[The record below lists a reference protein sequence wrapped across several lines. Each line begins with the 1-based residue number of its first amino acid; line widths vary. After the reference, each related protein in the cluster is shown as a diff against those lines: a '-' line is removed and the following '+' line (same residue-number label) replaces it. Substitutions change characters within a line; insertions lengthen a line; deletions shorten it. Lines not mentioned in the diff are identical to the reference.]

1 MKKRSRILIEL
12 EYKCETFSA
21 CKGTLYKQIKDI
33 TDVLKQFNGTNTTRQ
48 TACSE
53 TVKSVNP
60 SSDPKKPEKD
70 KIAKNGA
77 TPGSPKRSHTD
88 PVH

>member
-1 MKKRSRILIEL
+1 LKKRSRILIEI

-48 TACSE
+48 TACLE
-53 TVKSVNP
+53 TVKSVIPP
-60 SSDPKKPEKD
+60 SNLKKPEKD
-70 KIAKNGA
+70 EIA
-77 TPGSPKRSHTD
+77 KRSHTN